1 MTDVHIGEINDV
13 KDGHALVV
21 PPEKTGHD
29 QAIAVFRQGE
39 EFFAVD
45 DLCTHL
51 DASLGREDRKS
62 CVGGVVTCWL
72 HKGTFDVRTGEA
84 IDYPARGRLG
94 THDVELRGEEIWL
107 SVR

>member
-51 DASLGREDRKS
+51 DASLGR
-62 CVGGVVTCWL
+62 VVTCWL

-84 IDYPARGRLG
+84 LDYPARGRLG

>member
-1 MTDVHIGEINDV
+1 MKIVHIGDINDV
-13 KDGHALVV
+13 EDGHALVV

-51 DASLGREDRKS
+51 GASLGEEGRKS
-62 CVGGVVTCWL
+62 CADGVVTCWL

-84 IDYPARGRLG
+84 INYPARGRLA
-94 THDVELRGEEIWL
+94 THEVDVRGGEIWL